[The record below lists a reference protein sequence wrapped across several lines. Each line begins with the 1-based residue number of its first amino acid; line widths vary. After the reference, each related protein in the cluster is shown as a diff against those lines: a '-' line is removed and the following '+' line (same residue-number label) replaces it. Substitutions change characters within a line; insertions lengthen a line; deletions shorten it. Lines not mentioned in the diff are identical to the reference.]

1 MTYERKELTTN
12 FYKLI
17 NLINDSAH
25 KKELVS
31 PSSIDDRYKNVLPY
45 KYNTP
50 KLSNGKYI
58 NASFI
63 NIPNKETIIATQGPK
78 LETINNFYQMIFDYD
93 CNVIIMLCKWVEN
106 NKQKCYDYININ
118 NLNLKFI
125 IEKIEDKIEEK
136 DLLLVK
142 KLYILNKETNK
153 KKEVYHINFLDWKDH
168 GVPNIKQSA
177 LLFERMVYLI
187 EIKKNEKP
195 FIVHC
200 SAGVGRT
207 GTFIAIY
214 LLYMQI
220 FHHPENDINNNNI
233 IEFNIFNL
241 VRQIKEMRLKLIEN
255 DEQYIFVHEF
265 IKYSLEHPELV
276 SPK

>member
-1 MTYERKELTTN
+1 
-12 FYKLI
+12 
-17 NLINDSAH
+17 
-25 KKELVS
+25 
-31 PSSIDDRYKNVLPY
+31 
-45 KYNTP
+45 
-50 KLSNGKYI
+50 
-58 NASFI
+58 
-63 NIPNKETIIATQGPK
+63 
-78 LETINNFYQMIFDYD
+78 
-93 CNVIIMLCKWVEN
+93 
-106 NKQKCYDYININ
+106 
-118 NLNLKFI
+118 
-125 IEKIEDKIEEK
+125 
-136 DLLLVK
+136 
-142 KLYILNKETNK
+142 
-153 KKEVYHINFLDWKDH
+153 
-168 GVPNIKQSA
+168 
-177 LLFERMVYLI
+177 MVYLI

-233 IEFNIFNL
+233 IVFNIFNL

>member
-63 NIPNKETIIATQGPK
+63 NIPKKETIIATQGPK

-93 CNVIIMLCKWVEN
+93 CNVIIMLCK
-106 NKQKCYDYININ
+106 CIN